1 MKSKLFDK
9 LKKLYNNKDVKTL
22 TENFVSLSLLRVVG
36 LLLPLITLPYV
47 LRVLGKS
54 NYGIIVLAT
63 TLINYF
69 TALTDY
75 SFRITA
81 TRDVA
86 INKNDKKQLD
96 LIYSNVLTVRMLFC
110 ILSTI
115 VILLIVLLYKP
126 FRDEITVFLLTIP
139 MLFGYVLFP
148 EWFFQG
154 IEKMRYITYLNLGI
168 KTFFTICIFVFIHEA
183 NDYWMYPLFNSLGF
197 IGAGIVGQSMLT
209 RKYKL
214 KYYWIGT
221 KRIKKVLK
229 NNFPIFINQFLPTLY
244 NNTSSFL
251 LGIMA
256 PTYMLGIYDAIKK
269 VVELFYTIANIIAKV
284 FFPFLNRVKN
294 AFNKYKKI
302 MLIIG
307 VILALIP
314 ILSYKLI
321 FWYLDINNSYA
332 LPCLILLSISVFFII
347 LYDIFGLNF
356 FIVNNQDK
364 IVMRNTIYASVI
376 GFILAFPLIHYW
388 GIIGAA
394 LNLVISRGIMGLGLT
409 YKYSKY
415 KISMNKL

>member
-1 MKSKLFDK
+1 MKISNK
-9 LKKLYNNKDVKTL
+9 LKKLSKNKDVKTL
-22 TENFVSLSLLRVVG
+22 TENFVSLSLLRVIE

-54 NYGIIVLAT
+54 NYGIIVLAIS
-63 TLINYF
+63 LINYF

-86 INKNDKKQLD
+86 INKNNKRQLD
-96 LIYSNVLTVRMLFC
+96 LIYSNVITVRMLFC

-115 VILLIVLLYKP
+115 IILIIIFLYPP
-126 FRDEITVFLLTIP
+126 FREEIVVFLLTLPI
-139 MLFGYVLFP
+139 LFGYVLFP

-168 KTFFTICIFVFIHEA
+168 KIFFTICIFVFIRDI
-183 NDYWMYPLFNSLGF
+183 NDYWMYPMFNSLGY
-197 IGAGIVGQSMLT
+197 IGAGIVGQMMLT

-214 KYYWIGT
+214 RYYWIGK
-221 KRIKKVLK
+221 KRIKSVLK
-229 NNFPIFINQFLPTLY
+229 NNFPIFVNQFLPTLY
-244 NNTSSFL
+244 NNTTSFL

-269 VVELFYTIANIIAKV
+269 VVELFYTFANIIAKV

-294 AFNKYKKI
+294 AFNKYKKA

-307 VILALIP
+307 VFLTLIP
-314 ILSYKLI
+314 IVSYKLI
-321 FWYLDINNSYA
+321 LWYLDINNNFA
-332 LPCLILLSISVFFII
+332 LPCLILLSVSVFFII

-356 FIVNNQDK
+356 FIVHNQDK
-364 IVMRNTIYASVI
+364 LVMRNTIMASLI
-376 GFILAFPLIHYW
+376 GFILAFPLIYYF

-394 LNLVISRGIMGLGLT
+394 LNLVLSRGIMGLGLT
-409 YKYSKY
+409 YKYHKSKE
-415 KISMNKL
+415 IILNNL

>member
-1 MKSKLFDK
+1 MKILNK
-9 LKKLYNNKDVKTL
+9 LKKLSKNKDVKTL
-22 TENFVSLSLLRVVG
+22 TENFVSLSLLRIVG

-54 NYGIIVLAT
+54 NYGIIVLAIS
-63 TLINYF
+63 LINYF

-115 VILLIVLLYKP
+115 IILLIVLLYKP
-126 FRDEITVFLLTIP
+126 FRDEITVFSLTIP

-148 EWFFQG
+148 EWFFRG

-168 KTFFTICIFVFIHEA
+168 KTFFTICIFVFIHEV

-269 VVELFYTIANIIAKV
+269 VVELFYTFANIIATV

-294 AFNKYKKI
+294 AFNKYKKA

-307 VILALIP
+307 VSLTLIP
-314 ILSYKLI
+314 IVSYKLI
-321 FWYLDINNSYA
+321 FWYLDINNNFA
-332 LPCLILLSISVFFII
+332 LPCLILLSVSVFFVI

-356 FIVNNQDK
+356 FIVHNQDK
-364 IVMRNTIYASVI
+364 LVMRNTIYASVI

-409 YKYSKY
+409 YKYSKSKVSIY
-415 KISMNKL
+415 KL

>member
-1 MKSKLFDK
+1 MKISNK
-9 LKKLYNNKDVKTL
+9 LKKLSKNKDVRTL
-22 TENFVSLSLLRVVG
+22 TENFVSLSLLRVIG

-63 TLINYF
+63 SLINYF

-86 INKNDKKQLD
+86 INKNNKRQLD
-96 LIYSNVLTVRMLFC
+96 LIYSNVITVRMLFC

-115 VILLIVLLYKP
+115 IILLIVLLYKP
-126 FRDEITVFLLTIP
+126 FRDEITVFSLTIP

-148 EWFFQG
+148 EWFFRG

-168 KTFFTICIFVFIHEA
+168 KTFFTICIFVFIHEV

-269 VVELFYTIANIIAKV
+269 VVELFYTFANIIATV

-294 AFNKYKKI
+294 AFNKYKKA

-307 VILALIP
+307 VSLTLIP
-314 ILSYKLI
+314 IVSYKLI
-321 FWYLDINNSYA
+321 FWYLDINNNFA
-332 LPCLILLSISVFFII
+332 LPCLILLSVSVFFVI

-356 FIVNNQDK
+356 FIVHNQDK

-415 KISMNKL
+415 KMSMNKL

>member
-9 LKKLYNNKDVKTL
+9 LKKLYNNKDVKIL

-115 VILLIVLLYKP
+115 AILLIVLLYKP

-269 VVELFYTIANIIAKV
+269 VVELFYTLANIIAKV
-284 FFPFLNRVKN
+284 FFPFLNRVKT
-294 AFNKYKKI
+294 AFNKYKKA

-307 VILALIP
+307 VFLTLIP
-314 ILSYKLI
+314 IVSYKLI
-321 FWYLDINNSYA
+321 FWYLDINNSFA
-332 LPCLILLSISVFFII
+332 LPCLILLSVSVFFFI

-356 FIVNNQDK
+356 FIVHNQDK
-364 IVMRNTIYASVI
+364 LVMRNTIMASII
-376 GFILAFPLIHYW
+376 GFILAFPLIYYF

-394 LNLVISRGIMGLGLT
+394 LNLVLSRGIMGLGLA
-409 YKYSKY
+409 YKYHNSKE
-415 KISMNKL
+415 IFIEC

>member
-1 MKSKLFDK
+1 MKNLNK
-9 LKKLYNNKDVKTL
+9 LKKLSKNKDVRTL

-214 KYYWIGT
+214 KYYWIGP

-284 FFPFLNRVKN
+284 FFPFLNRVKT
-294 AFNKYKKI
+294 AFNKYKKA

-307 VILALIP
+307 VFLTLIP
-314 ILSYKLI
+314 IVSYKLI
-321 FWYLDINNSYA
+321 LWYLDINNSFA
-332 LPCLILLSISVFFII
+332 LPCLILLSVSVFFII

-356 FIVNNQDK
+356 FIVHNQDK
-364 IVMRNTIYASVI
+364 LVMRNTIMASII
-376 GFILAFPLIHYW
+376 GFILAFPLIYYF

-394 LNLVISRGIMGLGLT
+394 LNLVLSRGIMGLGLT
-409 YKYSKY
+409 YKYYKSKEIIL
-415 KISMNKL
+415 KNL

>member
-1 MKSKLFDK
+1 MKISNK
-9 LKKLYNNKDVKTL
+9 LKKLSKNKDVKTL
-22 TENFVSLSLLRVVG
+22 TENFVSLSLLRVIE

-54 NYGIIVLAT
+54 NYGIIVLAIS
-63 TLINYF
+63 LINYF

-86 INKNDKKQLD
+86 INKNNKRQLD
-96 LIYSNVLTVRMLFC
+96 LIYSNVITVRMLFC

-115 VILLIVLLYKP
+115 IILIIIFLYPP
-126 FRDEITVFLLTIP
+126 FREEIVVFLLTLPI
-139 MLFGYVLFP
+139 LFGYVLFP

-168 KTFFTICIFVFIHEA
+168 KIFFTICIFVFIRDI
-183 NDYWMYPLFNSLGF
+183 NDYWMYPMFNSLGY
-197 IGAGIVGQSMLT
+197 IGAGIVGQMMLT

-214 KYYWIGT
+214 RYYWIGK
-221 KRIKKVLK
+221 KRIKSVLK
-229 NNFPIFINQFLPTLY
+229 NNFPIFVNQFLPTLY
-244 NNTSSFL
+244 NNTTSFL

-269 VVELFYTIANIIAKV
+269 VVELFYTFANIIAKV

-294 AFNKYKKI
+294 AFNKYKKA

-307 VILALIP
+307 VFLTLIP
-314 ILSYKLI
+314 IVSYKLI
-321 FWYLDINNSYA
+321 LWYLDINNNFA
-332 LPCLILLSISVFFII
+332 LPCLILLSVSVFFII

-356 FIVNNQDK
+356 FIVHNQDK
-364 IVMRNTIYASVI
+364 LVMRNTIMASLI
-376 GFILAFPLIHYW
+376 GFILAFPLIYYF

-394 LNLVISRGIMGLGLT
+394 LNLVLSRGIMGLGLT
-409 YKYSKY
+409 YKYHKSKEIIL
-415 KISMNKL
+415 KNL

>member
-1 MKSKLFDK
+1 MKISNK
-9 LKKLYNNKDVKTL
+9 LKKLSKNKDVKTL
-22 TENFVSLSLLRVVG
+22 TENFVSLSLLRIVG

-115 VILLIVLLYKP
+115 IILLIVLLYKP
-126 FRDEITVFLLTIP
+126 FRDEITVFSLTIP

-148 EWFFQG
+148 EWFFRG

-168 KTFFTICIFVFIHEA
+168 KTFFTICIFVFIHEV

-269 VVELFYTIANIIAKV
+269 VVELFYTFANIIATV

-294 AFNKYKKI
+294 AFNKYKKA

-307 VILALIP
+307 VSLTLIP
-314 ILSYKLI
+314 IVSYKLI
-321 FWYLDINNSYA
+321 FWYLDINNNFA
-332 LPCLILLSISVFFII
+332 LPCLILLSVSVFFVI

-356 FIVNNQDK
+356 FIVHNQDK
-364 IVMRNTIYASVI
+364 LVMRNTIYASVI

-409 YKYSKY
+409 YKYSKS
-415 KISMNKL
+415 KVSINKL

>member
-1 MKSKLFDK
+1 
-9 LKKLYNNKDVKTL
+9 
-22 TENFVSLSLLRVVG
+22 
-36 LLLPLITLPYV
+36 
-47 LRVLGKS
+47 
-54 NYGIIVLAT
+54 
-63 TLINYF
+63 
-69 TALTDY
+69 
-75 SFRITA
+75 
-81 TRDVA
+81 
-86 INKNDKKQLD
+86 
-96 LIYSNVLTVRMLFC
+96 
-110 ILSTI
+110 
-115 VILLIVLLYKP
+115 
-126 FRDEITVFLLTIP
+126 
-139 MLFGYVLFP
+139 
-148 EWFFQG
+148 
-154 IEKMRYITYLNLGI
+154 MRYITYLNLGI
-168 KTFFTICIFVFIHEA
+168 KLFYYLHICFIHEV

-294 AFNKYKKI
+294 AFNKYKKA

-307 VILALIP
+307 VSLTLIP
-314 ILSYKLI
+314 IVSYKLI
-321 FWYLDINNSYA
+321 FWYLDINNNFA
-332 LPCLILLSISVFFII
+332 LPCLILLSVSVFFVI

-356 FIVNNQDK
+356 FIVHNQDK
-364 IVMRNTIYASVI
+364 LVMRNTIMASII
-376 GFILAFPLIHYW
+376 GFILAFPLIYYF

-394 LNLVISRGIMGLGLT
+394 LNLVLSRGIMGLGLHT
-409 YKYSKY
+409 NILNQKNYI
-415 KISMNKL
+415 KIYNSYIFNFKVCITLH

>member
-1 MKSKLFDK
+1 MKISNK
-9 LKKLYNNKDVKTL
+9 LKKLSKNKDVKTL
-22 TENFVSLSLLRVVG
+22 TENFVSLSLLRIVG

-115 VILLIVLLYKP
+115 IILLIVLLYKP
-126 FRDEITVFLLTIP
+126 FRDEITVFSLTIP

-148 EWFFQG
+148 EWFFRG

-168 KTFFTICIFVFIHEA
+168 KTFFTICIFVFIHEV

-197 IGAGIVGQSMLT
+197 IGAGIVGQYMLT

-214 KYYWIGT
+214 KYYWIVT

-269 VVELFYTIANIIAKV
+269 VVELFYTFANIIATV

-294 AFNKYKKI
+294 AFNKYKKA

-307 VILALIP
+307 VSLTLIP
-314 ILSYKLI
+314 IVSYKLI
-321 FWYLDINNSYA
+321 FWYLDINN
-332 LPCLILLSISVFFII
+332 
-347 LYDIFGLNF
+347 NF
-356 FIVNNQDK
+356 
-364 IVMRNTIYASVI
+364 A
-376 GFILAFPLIHYW
+376 
-388 GIIGAA
+388 
-394 LNLVISRGIMGLGLT
+394 
-409 YKYSKY
+409 
-415 KISMNKL
+415 

>member
-1 MKSKLFDK
+1 MKILNK
-9 LKKLYNNKDVKTL
+9 LKKLSGNKDVRTL
-22 TENFVSLSLLRVVG
+22 TENFVSLSLLRVIE

-63 TLINYF
+63 SLINYF

-86 INKNDKKQLD
+86 INKNNKRQLD
-96 LIYSNVLTVRMLFC
+96 LIYSNVITVRMLFC
-110 ILSTI
+110 ILFTI
-115 VILLIVLLYKP
+115 IILIIIFLYPP
-126 FRDEITVFLLTIP
+126 FREEIVVFLLTLPI
-139 MLFGYVLFP
+139 LFGYVLFP

-168 KTFFTICIFVFIHEA
+168 KIFFTICIFVFIRDI
-183 NDYWMYPLFNSLGF
+183 NDYWMYPMFNSLGY
-197 IGAGIVGQSMLT
+197 IGAGIVGQMMLT

-214 KYYWIGT
+214 RYYWIGK
-221 KRIKKVLK
+221 KRIKSVLK
-229 NNFPIFINQFLPTLY
+229 NNFPIFVNQFLPTLY
-244 NNTSSFL
+244 NNTTSFL

-269 VVELFYTIANIIAKV
+269 VVELFYTFANIIAKV

-409 YKYSKY
+409 YKYSKS
-415 KISMNKL
+415 KVSINKL

>member
-1 MKSKLFDK
+1 
-9 LKKLYNNKDVKTL
+9 
-22 TENFVSLSLLRVVG
+22 
-36 LLLPLITLPYV
+36 
-47 LRVLGKS
+47 
-54 NYGIIVLAT
+54 VLAIS
-63 TLINYF
+63 LINYF

-86 INKNDKKQLD
+86 INKNNKRQLD
-96 LIYSNVLTVRMLFC
+96 LIYSNVITVRMLFC

-115 VILLIVLLYKP
+115 IILIIIFLYPP
-126 FRDEITVFLLTIP
+126 FREEIVVFLLTLPI
-139 MLFGYVLFP
+139 LFGYVLFP

-168 KTFFTICIFVFIHEA
+168 KIFFTICIFVFIRDI
-183 NDYWMYPLFNSLGF
+183 NDYWMYPMFNSLGY
-197 IGAGIVGQSMLT
+197 IGAGIVGQMMLT

-214 KYYWIGT
+214 RYYWIGK
-221 KRIKKVLK
+221 KRIKSVLK
-229 NNFPIFINQFLPTLY
+229 NNFPIFVNQFLPTLY
-244 NNTSSFL
+244 NNTTSFL

-269 VVELFYTIANIIAKV
+269 VVELFYTFANIIAKV